1 MKKILILVFTCA
13 IFGNALFA
21 QNADFKNTFSVHYGA
36 SIFNAVKGDITGKT
50 NPGALD
56 SIKYTSG
63 ALSNV
68 PTIGIA
74 WDHGIKKWFSLGL
87 AASYN
92 QGKASVTDL
101 EVRNNKGT
109 FDKLGNYSITIPRT
123 TVAARFLFHYGNKK
137 RMDCYTGFRV
147 GVGIWSVK
155 TTGNI
160 DKETLR
166 KAINGLKDELNASQA
181 DNLPYLDKIE
191 TDIKTKGYFVLP
203 QVQLIIFGIRGYVT
217 EHIGINAELAAG
229 SPYFASFGAN
239 YRF

>member
-1 MKKILILVFTCA
+1 MKKFLILVFTCA

-36 SIFNAVKGDITGKT
+36 SIFNAVKGDITGNG
-50 NPGALD
+50 NPAITD
-56 SIKYTSG
+56 SVKYST
-63 ALSNV
+63 AKFSNV

-74 WDHGIKKWFSLGL
+74 WDHGVKKWFSIGL

-92 QGKASVTDL
+92 QGKALVNDL
-101 EVRNNKGT
+101 EVRNNKGA
-109 FDKLGNYSITIPRT
+109 FDKLGNFSITVPRT

-137 RMDCYTGFRV
+137 RFDCYTGFRF

-155 TTGNI
+155 TSGDI

-166 KAINGLKDELNASQA
+166 KAINGIKDELNASQA
-181 DNLPYLDKIE
+181 DALPFIDKVESKI
-191 TDIKTKGYFVLP
+191 TTKGSFVLP
-203 QVQLIIFGIRGYVT
+203 QVQLILFGIRGYVT